1 MAAAV
6 VCRRTM
12 NRRPL
17 RLFLVLVLAL
27 GIAAPALAEDQ
38 LLLIVSAQ
46 SGVEHLDSPQIRKL
60 FLGLT
65 VIHSGSRLRPLLNES
80 DARMKEIFLQNVV
93 SMSDDTY
100 DRYGLRLSLQ
110 QGRAPPTSFKTIAAL
125 INAIAS
131 DPSAIS
137 FAWKHDVE
145 HDNRI
150 RVLRVLWH
158 D

>member
-1 MAAAV
+1 M
-6 VCRRTM
+6 
-12 NRRPL
+12 
-17 RLFLVLVLAL
+17 VLAL
-27 GIAAPALAEDQ
+27 SAATPAFAEDQ
-38 LLLIVSAQ
+38 LLLIVSAK
-46 SGVEHLDSPQIRKL
+46 SSIEHLDSPQIRKL

-65 VIHSGSRLRPLLNES
+65 VTHSGNRLRPLLNEA

-110 QGRAPPTSFKTIAAL
+110 QGRAPPTAFKNVAVLMDAV
-125 INAIAS
+125 AS
-131 DPSAIS
+131 DISAVS
-137 FAWKHDVE
+137 FAWKRDVE
-145 HDNRI
+145 RDSRI